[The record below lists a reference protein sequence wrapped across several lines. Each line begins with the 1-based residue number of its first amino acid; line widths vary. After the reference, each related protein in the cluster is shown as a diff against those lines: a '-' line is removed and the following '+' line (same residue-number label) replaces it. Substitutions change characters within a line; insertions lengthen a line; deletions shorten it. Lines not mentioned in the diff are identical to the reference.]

1 MEQVFRI
8 EIPVEVKSN
17 ADLGQMKQIEAV
29 LKAAEQE
36 ARKLASSANS
46 AFNNISS
53 GASSAAS
60 SMQQIENAAQ
70 QSANSMEQ
78 IGDSADE
85 VGDAADD
92 AADSMEEI
100 GDAAREAG
108 NAAESSMNEAAG
120 SADKFSQR
128 MEKTGKSLR
137 DAFKEKI
144 KLIME
149 VADKISPVVK
159 DITTKLK
166 SLAAKAWKV
175 TVTLFDLVT
184 APFKALKSMIMNP
197 ITMTLSIA
205 GIGLGA
211 SSFYQ
216 TFTEFESGMSNVK
229 ALSGATNE
237 EFARL
242 KETASELG
250 ATTKFTAAEAAEG
263 MQYLAMAG
271 WKTNQ
276 IIDAMPGLLELAA
289 AGGTDL
295 GTAAD
300 IVSDVMT
307 AMGMSADQ
315 ASRAADIF
323 ARTATSTNTTV
334 AMMGETMKYA
344 APVAKAFGLE
354 LAEVAT
360 ITGMM
365 ANAGIK
371 GGSAG
376 TAIRTALM
384 RLASPSKEAAKA
396 MQQLGFSITD
406 SAGNMKDMQTI
417 IGELSA
423 AFAGLSEDQRLALAD
438 DLFGKNAASA
448 WLAVLDQGADAYN
461 ELYESISNSA
471 GAAKEMAAIQLDN
484 LAGDVTLLQS
494 AVDGMKVSLMDKI
507 NPYLRQGV
515 QWLTS
520 KIPELT
526 AAIGNLVD
534 KGIEKATELKNRIT
548 EVFNSSEFQNA
559 DSLADKFFIAWDKIV
574 AEPFSEWWNGSGRGF
589 ILGLMQKIGSTFGE
603 VLHGI
608 ITGIFAAIKGEEID
622 FEGLNITGIAKA
634 GAEAAKEY
642 VSSFMQGL
650 NVGDMMGK
658 MPGWMNAGLLGYGVL
673 KVGSGAL
680 GIARTI
686 GTLRLAF
693 GGVSTAAATAATAT
707 AATGEAAA
715 AAAAGAASGA
725 SAFAGLGSAL
735 AAIPG
740 WGWAALAALTAVGIG
755 IKLYNDEQ
763 RRQSEAF
770 SNAIKEAN
778 EAASEYTK
786 AGQKAQ
792 TIHSTFEEVKVIK
805 AKIEEGGKNEET
817 VEKVKQEIQG
827 IEDRTVYLSAQLAS
841 DTLSPSKRQEYQDEL
856 DKLKGREVE
865 LKARLESGECTPT
878 QIQAYQTELDKLH
891 GREVELKAALKKDE
905 LTPSD
910 IEAYQQELDKLHGN
924 DVELTAK
931 LNAEGYNVVE
941 AAVII
946 AQMHQLQGKEA
957 EAAVMIANKSDMTPE
972 QITAYVTELS
982 KIATAKAELEVKK
995 SGAGMTPEE
1004 IQSYTDK
1011 LAGIQNRKAEIEILL
1026 TEGEG
1031 SMKKGEWDA
1040 LVSEYS
1046 NLTSQEKAIKLKIDG
1061 SELDDTEVKNLDA
1074 EIQQLQERASNILLQ
1089 ISEKSDMSQE
1099 DLENLA
1105 GTFRDIGDIKMMLNF
1120 SLSSG
1125 SLTQD
1130 DLEQYN
1136 EQLKELYSNI
1146 QQLTGGAFSL
1156 EDLESGAVTQEQAEE
1171 YALADAAAK
1180 AEEVGLAV
1188 DRAKANLPRA
1198 QQERDNAEQKYKDK
1212 EQDVQQ
1218 AREARA
1224 EMQTMQRDLDRLQ
1237 TQDQRKYEAAQR
1249 SGDMSEYDQWRE
1261 STYDPAIKG
1270 MQEKYAEDI
1279 APKLQTS
1286 EGYNMAQTEMGYR
1299 DLDELGSLPTAIE
1312 DLDNYI
1318 ADETKKR
1325 DEYKSDYE
1333 AKNQE
1338 MRDLYGNEKAL
1349 VEAEAFGNNAATAG
1363 KSLEEM
1369 AAQYNQLDEAG
1380 KQAFADAM
1388 QGLEELNQQADYIS
1402 DAEKTTTAD
1411 IAQTAVESV
1420 ETQAKT
1426 DVLDGMT
1433 DKLSTMAD
1441 TYSKLSDAGKEAWD
1455 TGNLEQLNSELAAL
1469 NLEPLESLEGV
1480 DLASLQG
1487 MLQALGSDIDPTS
1500 LNGMGEAIQ
1509 AVIDQISG
1517 LNTDSIKDLDFS
1529 TLTSALEGMGGN
1541 ADAAKEA
1548 VTNVKTAMEELGA
1561 LTVDSASSSVESLGS
1576 AATDTATD
1584 VDTAKSAVD
1593 ALNGATADSAASSV
1607 SSVGSAASGAA
1618 DKVDD
1623 VKSAMEKLDG
1633 TTATVTINVKQNGS
1647 IPDGAK
1653 VDKNAEGG
1661 IYDGAFLSW
1670 VAEDGPEAI
1679 IPLGGKRR
1687 ERGLELWEEAGRAL
1701 GVNEFAEGGILA
1713 PYAGVV
1719 AKAPDEAWSDD
1730 GNGSGDYRPQM
1741 PTGNNAGGDGNVV
1754 QVSIGVNPQ
1763 YTIEGGNGDPDAIL
1777 DVIKSKQAEL
1787 AELLGAAMADQLED
1801 ILTNM

>member
-8 EIPVEVKSN
+8 EIPVEVRSN

-46 AFNNISS
+46 AFNSISS

-92 AADSMEEI
+92 AADSMDEI

-120 SADKFSQR
+120 SADKFAQR
-128 MEKTGKSLR
+128 MEKSGKSLR
-137 DAFKEKI
+137 EAFKEKI
-144 KLIME
+144 KLVME
-149 VADKISPVVK
+149 AADKISPVVQ

-166 SLAAKAWKV
+166 SLGAKAWKV

-184 APFKALKSMIMNP
+184 APFRALKSMIMNP

-216 TFTEFESGMSNVK
+216 TFTDFESGMSNVK

-250 ATTKFTAAEAAEG
+250 ATTKFTASEAAEG

-406 SAGNMKDMQTI
+406 SSGNMKDMQTI
-417 IGELSA
+417 IGDLSA

-438 DLFGKNAASA
+438 DVFGKNAASA
-448 WLAVLDQGADAYN
+448 WLAVLDQGSAAYN

-494 AVDGMKVSLMDKI
+494 AVDGMKISLMDKI

-526 AAIGNLVD
+526 TAIGNLVD

-574 AEPFSEWWNGSGRGF
+574 AEPFNEWWSGSGRGF
-589 ILGLMQKIGSTFGE
+589 ILGMMEKIGSTFGE

-608 ITGIFAAIKGEEID
+608 IVGIFAAIKGEEID
-622 FEGLNITGIAKA
+622 FEGMNLTGIAKA
-634 GAEAAKEY
+634 GAEAAKTY

-650 NVGDMMGK
+650 NVGDIFGK
-658 MPGWMNAGLLGYGVL
+658 APGFLQAGL
-673 KVGSGAL
+673 VGFGAL
-680 GIARTI
+680 KLGGAALGAYKDYTSLAAAMTI
-686 GTLRLAF
+686 LKTGALTAAPAVTAV
-693 GGVSTAAATAATAT
+693 GGAAATAGAS
-707 AATGEAAA
+707 
-715 AAAAGAASGA
+715 AAAGAAEIG
-725 SAFAGLGSAL
+725 GLGSML

-755 IKLYNDEQ
+755 MKLYNDEQ
-763 RRQSEAF
+763 QRQSEAF
-770 SNAIKEAN
+770 SKAIEEAN
-778 EAASEYTK
+778 EAANEYKK
-786 AGQKAQ
+786 AGQTAQ

-817 VEKVKQEIQG
+817 VQKVKEEIQG
-827 IEDRTVYLSAQLAS
+827 IEDRTVYLTAQLAS

-856 DKLKGREVE
+856 DKLQGREVE
-865 LKARLESGECTPT
+865 LKARLESGECTPA
-878 QIQAYQTELDKLH
+878 QIEAYQTELDKLQ

-931 LNAEGYNVVE
+931 LNKEGYNVVE

-946 AQMHQLQGKEA
+946 AQMHALQGKEA

-995 SGAGMTPEE
+995 AGSSMTPEE
-1004 IQSYTDK
+1004 IQGYADK
-1011 LAGIQNRKAEIEILL
+1011 LAGIQTRTAEIEILL

-1031 SMKKGEWDA
+1031 SMKKSEWDA

-1046 NLTSQEKAIKLKIDG
+1046 NLTSEAKAIQLIIDG
-1061 SELDDTEVKNLDA
+1061 SQLDDTAVKNLDT
-1074 EIQQLQERASNILLQ
+1074 EIQQLQDKAANILLQ
-1089 ISEKSDMSQE
+1089 VSEKSDMSQE

-1136 EQLKELYSNI
+1136 EQLKELYGNI

-1156 EDLESGAVTQEQAEE
+1156 EDLESGAVTQEQVEEKALSQARKEKSRLEMEVEDAEARLPEARESLRESQERYEAQKSDLTKFNKAKNDLQSMQDDVEALNYDKQKMANRAERTGNKDE
-1171 YALADAAAK
+1171 YNKWIEDTYNPAMKDLADK
-1180 AEEVGLAV
+1180 YNNDIVP
-1188 DRAKANLPRA
+1188 NL
-1198 QQERDNAEQKYKDK
+1198 Q
-1212 EQDVQQ
+1212 
-1218 AREARA
+1218 
-1224 EMQTMQRDLDRLQ
+1224 
-1237 TQDQRKYEAAQR
+1237 
-1249 SGDMSEYDQWRE
+1249 S
-1261 STYDPAIKG
+1261 
-1270 MQEKYAEDI
+1270 
-1279 APKLQTS
+1279 S
-1286 EGYNMAQTEMGYR
+1286 EGYSVSDTEVDPRASQGFS
-1299 DLDELGSLPTAIE
+1299 GVIE
-1312 DLDNYI
+1312 DLANEIEDRTPKLDK
-1318 ADETKKR
+1318 AE
-1325 DEYKSDYE
+1325 SDYNE
-1333 AKNQE
+1333 KYGE
-1338 MRDLYGNEKAL
+1338 MTDLYNNKKSL
-1349 VEAEAFGNNAATAG
+1349 VEADAFGNNAATAG

-1369 AAQYNQLDEAG
+1369 AAQYSQLDEAG
-1380 KQAFADAM
+1380 KQAFASAM
-1388 QGLEELNQQADYIS
+1388 QGLEELNQQADYINEA
-1402 DAEKTTTAD
+1402 DKTTTAD

-1441 TYSKLSDAGKEAWD
+1441 TYNQLSDAGKEAWD
-1455 TGNLEQLNSELAAL
+1455 TGNLEQLNSELTDL

-1517 LNTDSIKDLDFS
+1517 LNTDSIKDLDFTS
-1529 TLTSALEGMGGN
+1529 LTSALEGMGGN

-1561 LTVDSASSSVESLGS
+1561 LTVDSASSSVDSLGS

-1584 VDTAKSAVD
+1584 VSNAKAAVD
-1593 ALNGATADSAASSV
+1593 ELDGATASSAASSV
-1607 SSVGSAASGAA
+1607 GSVGSAASSAA
-1618 DKVDD
+1618 SAVSDVASEVDD
-1623 VKSAMEKLDG
+1623 LNGKKAYVDIYIRKHGNTNVE
-1633 TTATVTINVKQNGS
+1633 TPQHAT
-1647 IPDGAK
+1647 
-1653 VDKNAEGG
+1653 GG
-1661 IYDGAFLSW
+1661 IFSTAHVGL

-1679 IPLGGKRR
+1679 IPLGAKRR
-1687 ERGLELWEEAGRAL
+1687 SRGLDLWREAGRML
-1701 GVNEFAEGGILA
+1701 GVSEYAEGGILA
-1713 PYAGVV
+1713 PYAGIV
-1719 AKAPDEAWSDD
+1719 ANAPDEAWSDD
-1730 GNGSGDYRPQM
+1730 GNGSGDYRPQI
-1741 PTGNNAGGDGNVV
+1741 PTGNSGGEGGTV

-1763 YTIEGGNGDPDAIL
+1763 YNIDGTNGDPEAIL
-1777 DVIKSKQAEL
+1777 DVIKANQKEL
-1787 AELLGAAMADQLED
+1787 AELLGAAIADQLED